1 MFSKNLFSQFLK
13 SGIFIW
19 IIVAI
24 LLGIF
29 AGFLLPDYAQST
41 QILSDIF
48 LRLIKMI
55 MAPLVFSTLVI
66 GIAKLGD
73 FKTVGRI
80 GIKTLI
86 YFYAATCVSLLL
98 GLLLVNYFEPGKAM
112 DLSLSTAQNLNTVQS
127 QSIDFKS
134 FIYRIF
140 PTSIFEAMSKNEIL
154 PIVIFSLFFG
164 TGLAAI
170 GEKGKPVYILL
181 ESVAEIMFKI
191 TSYVMKFAPF
201 AVFGA
206 LATVVGKQGIGV
218 LKGYGFLIACFYGG
232 LLFFGFVILPFV
244 CAIFKINFLKLFSNI
259 KEPVL
264 LAYSTATSE
273 SAYPKT
279 LEGLDKFGCNPKIS
293 GFVLPLGYS
302 FNLDGSM
309 MYMTFATLFIAQSY
323 GIEIS
328 ISQQFSMMLVLL
340 VASKGVAGVPRA
352 SLVVISGLLDTFQIP
367 AEGLVL
373 LLGIDH
379 ILDMGRSAINVMGNA
394 VAACVVDKWE
404 GSSQSR

>member
-1 MFSKNLFSQFLK
+1 MISEKVKAIFST
-13 SGIFIW
+13 SGIFVW
-19 IIVAI
+19 IIFAI
-24 LLGIF
+24 IF
-29 AGFLLPDYAQST
+29 GVFIGFLLPDFAQST
-41 QILSDIF
+41 QLLSDIF

-80 GIKTLI
+80 GIKTLT
-86 YFYAATCVSLLL
+86 YFYAATFVSLLL
-98 GLLLVNYFEPGKAM
+98 GLVLVNFFEPGKAM
-112 DLSLSTAQNLNTVQS
+112 DLSLAASQNSNTIQP
-127 QSIDFKS
+127 QNIDFKN

-140 PTSIFEAMSKNEIL
+140 PTSIIDAMAKNEIL

-164 TGLAAI
+164 TGLAAV
-170 GEKGKPVYILL
+170 GEKGKPVYKLL

-218 LKGYGFLIACFYGG
+218 LKGYGYLIACFYGG
-232 LLFFGFVILPFV
+232 LLFFGFIILPLV
-244 CAIFKINFLKLFSNI
+244 CTAFKINFLKLFSNI

-309 MYMTFATLFIAQSY
+309 MYMTFATLFIAQCY
-323 GIEIS
+323 GMEIS
-328 ISQQFSMMLVLL
+328 ISQQISMMLVLL
-340 VASKGVAGVPRA
+340 IASKGVAGVPRA

-404 GSSQSR
+404 A

>member
-1 MFSKNLFSQFLK
+1 MFSKNFHSIFLK

-19 IIVAI
+19 IIIAI
-24 LLGIF
+24 ILGVC
-29 AGFLLPDYAQST
+29 AGFLLPDLAQNT
-41 QILSDIF
+41 QLLSDIF

-55 MAPLVFSTLVI
+55 MAPLVFSTIVI

-170 GEKGKPVYILL
+170 GEKGKPVYVLL

-404 GSSQSR
+404 VSSLRR

>member
-1 MFSKNLFSQFLK
+1 MKPSFISKFF
-13 SGIFIW
+13 
-19 IIVAI
+19 A
-24 LLGIF
+24 LGIF
-29 AGFLLPDYAQST
+29 VWIIIAILSGVSFGYFFPELAQDT
-41 QILSDIF
+41 QLLSDIF

-55 MAPLVFSTLVI
+55 MAPLVFATLVT

-73 FKTVGRI
+73 FKAVGRI
-80 GIKTLI
+80 GIKTLT

-98 GLLLVNYFEPGKAM
+98 GLILVNFFEPGKSM
-112 DLSLSTAQNLNTVQS
+112 DLTMVSTAASHAVQP
-127 QSIDFKS
+127 QVLDFKS

-140 PTSIFEAMSKNEIL
+140 PTSIIDAMAKNEIL

-170 GEKGKPVYILL
+170 GEKGKPVFELL
-181 ESVAEIMFKI
+181 ESVAQIMFKI
-191 TSYVMKFAPF
+191 TAYVMKFAPF

-232 LLFFGFVILPFV
+232 LLFFGFVILPLV
-244 CAIFKINFLKLFSNI
+244 CTVFKINFLKLFSHI

-279 LEGLDKFGCNPKIS
+279 LEALDKFGCNPKIS

-309 MYMTFATLFIAQSY
+309 MYMTFATIFIAQAY
-323 GIEIS
+323 GMELS
-328 ISQQFSMMLVLL
+328 LSQQISMMLVLL

-404 GSSQSR
+404 K

>member
-19 IIVAI
+19 IIFAI